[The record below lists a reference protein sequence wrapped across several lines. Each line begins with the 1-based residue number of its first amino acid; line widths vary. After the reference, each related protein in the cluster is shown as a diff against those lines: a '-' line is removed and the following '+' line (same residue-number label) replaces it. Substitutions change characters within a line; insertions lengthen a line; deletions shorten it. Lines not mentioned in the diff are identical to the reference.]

1 MKEFAY
7 VVSRLKKAAQQTGE
21 TCYIVG
27 GAVRDI
33 ISLKKIKDVDT
44 VVAINPEKFASAL
57 ASTTEGATAEEV
69 HAPFPL
75 WSVDIS
81 DVSVDVVGLR
91 GKSLQE
97 DIQHRNFTINTIYYD
112 VVRDRFEDPT
122 GKGFTD
128 LYNGVINTV
137 TPDSFVFFSSSPHEI
152 NSIFIAI
159 RLVADS
165 GFKLSEQ
172 LKSGIRKAL
181 EHGLIP
187 AELSKRSKKEIL
199 RTRLSH
205 NFKTKALPIIE
216 ELGLEHFYEAAAVSP

>member
-7 VVSRLKKAAQQTGE
+7 VVSRLKTAAQQTGG

-44 VVAINPEKFASAL
+44 VVTVDPSKFASAL

-75 WSVDIS
+75 WSVDIG
-81 DVSVDVVGLR
+81 DVAVDVVGLR
-91 GKSLQE
+91 GSSLQE

-112 VVRDRFEDPT
+112 VVKDRFEDPT

-128 LYNGVINTV
+128 LYNGTINTV
-137 TPDSFVFFSSSPHEI
+137 NPDAFTFFNSSPHEI

-165 GFKLSEQ
+165 GFKLSEP

-181 EHGLIP
+181 EHGIVP
-187 AELSKRSKKEIL
+187 SGLSKRSKKEIL
-199 RTRLSH
+199 RARLSP
-205 NFKTKALPIIE
+205 NYKTKALPVIE
-216 ELGLEHFYEAAAVSP
+216 ELGLEHFYEAAAVTP